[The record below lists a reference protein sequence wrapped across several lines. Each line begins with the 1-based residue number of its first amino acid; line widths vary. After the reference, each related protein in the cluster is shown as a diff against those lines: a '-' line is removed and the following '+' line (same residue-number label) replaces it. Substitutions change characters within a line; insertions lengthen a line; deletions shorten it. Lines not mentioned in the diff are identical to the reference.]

1 MHQIRNVIQAISSF
15 LKEPNTITKR
25 TEEVY
30 MKKPKALFTLLLCAF
45 ILAVSF
51 NPIQAKADAATY
63 YITYQD
69 LCGNDPHVDV
79 YFYEPDSKDVR
90 KYYYIEITDLKKIP
104 KYNYKSFKSSNTKV
118 CSLYRMGWNT
128 FPSNYGNY
136 EFYFAFEAVKEGTS
150 KVSFQLGKKTYSL
163 TINVSRKKY
172 EPAKSIKLTG
182 INNGKNLKSKFKKAK
197 STEIKVKAKKDIKN
211 LKLNIEPEKDW
222 IVSNIWV
229 NVSSDDDRYSY
240 SLQTT
245 SILHNKS
252 YKEIRKLSIGK
263 LKKNESA
270 RIGID
275 FVNTKTH
282 SIESRYIRI
291 ER

>member
-1 MHQIRNVIQAISSF
+1 
-15 LKEPNTITKR
+15 
-25 TEEVY
+25 

-51 NPIQAKADAATY
+51 NPIQAKADAAMY

-69 LCGNDPHVDV
+69 LCGNDPYVDV
-79 YFYEPDSKDVR
+79 CLYEPDSKDV
-90 KYYYIEITDLKKIP
+90 KNYFYIEITDLKKIP

-118 CSLYRMGWNT
+118 CSLYRMGWDYNSSYDGT
-128 FPSNYGNY
+128 YD
-136 EFYFAFEAVKEGTS
+136 FYFAFEAVKEGTS

-229 NVSSDDDRYSY
+229 NVSDDARNSY

-245 SILHNKS
+245 NILHNKS

-282 SIESRYIRI
+282 SVESRYIRI